1 MNRKYAALVGAAL
14 GGIGFLCGGNS
25 RADPINVTVQVSY
38 GAYPLPNDNYFFSV
52 TNNLSGANRIYQFSV
67 DLPEPTWAEFDPT
80 GFDAF
85 AGEVWTDNDYNSA
98 IAPGETGYF
107 FDWNFVDY
115 IPPSIGWTVS
125 VEGGPNGEAT
135 EIFGGFV
142 ETIPEPSTWAMMLIG
157 FAGLGYLGYRRPQ
170 TLADAARV

>member
-1 MNRKYAALVGAAL
+1 
-14 GGIGFLCGGNS
+14 
-25 RADPINVTVQVSY
+25 
-38 GAYPLPNDNYFFSV
+38 V

-98 IAPGETGYF
+98 IAPGETGS
-107 FDWNFVDY
+107 FDALNLGGFM
-115 IPPSIGWTVS
+115 PSIGWSVS

-157 FAGLGYLGYRRPQ
+157 FAGLGYLGYRRRQ
-170 TLADAARV
+170 TLADAASV